1 MPVVDSTIRRLH
13 EILLL
18 AADIRGQIER
28 APRQLKAAQMALQ
41 AAKDAVQ
48 GCKDSIKK
56 NRMEADRKQ
65 LQQRQY
71 ETKLYEW
78 QGKLNAAANNREY
91 QAVKDQIA
99 ADTQANSVLSDE
111 IFEILEGIDSLQIKL
126 ADLERVCKMTE
137 EDSGKAES
145 RIAERMVVLKRDLE
159 RVEGELKVAEA
170 ALPEDFAAIYHPLV
184 KTRGEEAFAPLD
196 ERSCGGCNTGLPP
209 RIIDQLRMG
218 NPIACSSCG
227 RWIYRPEE

>member
-1 MPVVDSTIRRLH
+1 MPVVDSTVRRLH

-56 NRMEADRKQ
+56 SRMEADRKQ

-71 ETKLYEW
+71 ETKLHEW

-91 QAVKDQIA
+91 QAIKDQIA

-159 RVEGELKVAEA
+159 RVEGELKGAES

-218 NPIACSSCG
+218 NPVACSSCG

>member
-145 RIAERMVVLKRDLE
+145 RIAERLVVLKRDLE
-159 RVEGELKVAEA
+159 RVEGELKEAEA

>member
-145 RIAERMVVLKRDLE
+145 RIAERLVVLKRDLE

>member
-28 APRQLKAAQMALQ
+28 APKQLKAAQMALQ

-56 NRMEADRKQ
+56 SRMEADRKQ

-111 IFEILEGIDSLQIKL
+111 IFEILEGIDSLQLKL
-126 ADLERVCKMTE
+126 ADLERICKMTE

-159 RVEGELKVAEA
+159 RVEGELKGAES

-218 NPIACSSCG
+218 NPVACSSCG

>member
-145 RIAERMVVLKRDLE
+145 RIAERLVVLKRDLE
-159 RVEGELKVAEA
+159 RVEGELKGAEA

>member
-145 RIAERMVVLKRDLE
+145 RIAERLVVLKRDLE
-159 RVEGELKVAEA
+159 RVEGELKEAEA

-218 NPIACSSCG
+218 NPVACSSCG

>member
-145 RIAERMVVLKRDLE
+145 RIAERLVVLKRDLE
-159 RVEGELKVAEA
+159 RVEGELKEAEA
-170 ALPEDFAAIYHPLV
+170 ALPEDFAAIYQPLV

>member
-28 APRQLKAAQMALQ
+28 APKQLKAAQMALQ

-56 NRMEADRKQ
+56 SRMEADRKQ

-111 IFEILEGIDSLQIKL
+111 IFEILEGIDSLQLKL
-126 ADLERVCKMTE
+126 ADLERICKMTE

-159 RVEGELKVAEA
+159 RVEGELKGAEA

-218 NPIACSSCG
+218 NPVACSSCG

>member
-1 MPVVDSTIRRLH
+1 MPVVDSTVRRLH

-145 RIAERMVVLKRDLE
+145 RIAERLVVLKRDLE
-159 RVEGELKVAEA
+159 RVEGELKGAEA

-218 NPIACSSCG
+218 NPVACSSCG

>member
-1 MPVVDSTIRRLH
+1 MPVVDSTVRRLH

-28 APRQLKAAQMALQ
+28 APKQLKAAQMALQ

-56 NRMEADRKQ
+56 SRMEADRKQ

-111 IFEILEGIDSLQIKL
+111 IFEILEGIDSQQIKL
-126 ADLERVCKMTE
+126 ADLERICKMTE

-159 RVEGELKVAEA
+159 RVEGELKGAES

-218 NPIACSSCG
+218 NPVACSSCG

>member
-145 RIAERMVVLKRDLE
+145 RIAERLVVLKRDLE
-159 RVEGELKVAEA
+159 RVEGELKGAEA

-218 NPIACSSCG
+218 NPVACSSCG

>member
-1 MPVVDSTIRRLH
+1 MPVVDSTVRRLH

-28 APRQLKAAQMALQ
+28 APKQLKAAQMALQ

-56 NRMEADRKQ
+56 SRMEADRKQ

-111 IFEILEGIDSLQIKL
+111 IFEILEGIDSLQLKL
-126 ADLERVCKMTE
+126 ADLERICKMTE

-159 RVEGELKVAEA
+159 RVEGELKGAES

-218 NPIACSSCG
+218 NCLF
-227 RWIYRPEE
+227 

>member
-1 MPVVDSTIRRLH
+1 MPVVDSTVRRLH

-28 APRQLKAAQMALQ
+28 APKQLKAAQMALQ

-56 NRMEADRKQ
+56 SRMEADRKQ

-126 ADLERVCKMTE
+126 AELERICKMTE

-159 RVEGELKVAEA
+159 RVEGELKGAES

-218 NPIACSSCG
+218 NPVACSSCG